1 MLGRVEEEEEGV
13 RLGYITLYFWLLSIN
28 KNEK

>member
-1 MLGRVEEEEEGV
+1 MLGRVEEEGV